1 MGRMAMRSRSL
12 LVPVSGICRISAALR
27 RRLASEQGFAL
38 PTVMLM
44 TIAAM
49 GMAAVGVMASIQ
61 SQSGVV
67 RDQGSKSAVAVAES
81 GVEQALLH
89 YNRGTPPCEA
99 SVEGE
104 WCGPVSGMSV
114 NGGSVQY
121 WARLGSGE
129 SCAVANEVECVEI
142 VSQGTVNG
150 VTRRVDVFSSS
161 LSSSDSQHHGP
172 FYKANVISKEDLTLD
187 SNAVIHTG
195 TETNGNVELNSNA
208 RLCGATSVGIGK
220 EMKTEPNTG
229 YYSDP
234 QCTATETTYL
244 EQEVTLPLVK
254 QGNAATENDN
264 GRLFSE
270 DAVSGNKG
278 DACWS
283 GFDANGKASSKC
295 EAEREFNVEHN
306 SAVTLGGTIYSMCKM
321 TLLNNSALYVE
332 SGADVTIYFDS
343 PENCGYSSATTQV
356 NLQSNSRITSAS
368 DEPISIAMLFV
379 GSETIPTKVIL
390 NSNTAVNGP
399 CEQNFV
405 VYAPLSEVELNSN
418 SKFCGA
424 IAAETVHL
432 DSNAE
437 IWAAS
442 GTEEFE
448 LGEEEEFPPTPAH
461 YTAFRYVECSG
472 EVAGSPDAGC

>member
-1 MGRMAMRSRSL
+1 MAMRSRFPV
-12 LVPVSGICRISAALR
+12 VPAGSIRRIATVLR
-27 RRLASEQGFAL
+27 RRLASERGFAL

-44 TIAAM
+44 TVAAL
-49 GMAAVGVMASIQ
+49 GMASVGVMASIQ

-67 RDQGSKSAVAVAES
+67 RDQGSKSAMGVAES

-99 SVEGE
+99 AVEGE
-104 WCGPVSGMSV
+104 WCGPVTGMAV
-114 NGGSVQY
+114 NGGEVEY

-142 VSQGTVNG
+142 VSQGSVNG

-161 LSSSDSQHHGP
+161 LPNNDSLKHGP
-172 FYKANVISKEDLTLD
+172 FYKAGVISKEDLTLN
-187 SNAVIHTG
+187 SNAAIHTG
-195 TETNGNVELNSNA
+195 TETNGNVELRSNA
-208 RLCGATSVGIGK
+208 RLCGKTSVGIGK

-229 YYSDP
+229 YYSDA
-234 QCTATETTYL
+234 QCTTTETTYL
-244 EQEVTLPLVK
+244 EQEVTLPLVN

-264 GRLFSE
+264 GRLFGE
-270 DAVSGNKG
+270 DLVSGNKG

-283 GFDANGKASSKC
+283 GFDASGKATTKC
-295 EAEREFNVEHN
+295 GAERELKVEHN
-306 SAVTLGGTIYSMCKM
+306 SAVTLGGTIYSMCKL

-343 PENCGYSSATTQV
+343 PESCGYSAATTQV

-390 NSNTAVNGP
+390 NSNTSVNGP

-405 VYAPLSEVELNSN
+405 IYAPLSEVELNSN

-424 IAAETVHL
+424 IAAESVHL

-442 GTEEFE
+442 GSEEFE
-448 LGEEEEFPPTPAH
+448 LGGEEEFPPTPAH
-461 YTAFRYVECSG
+461 YTPFRYVECSG
-472 EVAGSPDAGC
+472 EAPSSPDAGC